1 MALLS
6 AAIGI
11 SAGGVPAQAQI
22 ERTIGGACHL
32 VRPSLDCNENG
43 VVDSCEVPRFAFAA
57 AEAHELGGERF
68 TFALRVGDLDGDG
81 ALDVVAADGDLG
93 IFVLWNDG
101 DGRFQPMQVLDWPSV
116 RVELSDLD
124 RDDRLDIVVP
134 GVAGLR
140 VFWNDGNRLFTFSG
154 ELAEVPPFTALA
166 VGDFV
171 EDGRP
176 DLLGFVPGKL
186 VLVRNTGDRTFAPVV
201 DLESAAPTYA
211 IAVADLNGDAH
222 IDVVAHSGNR
232 VLAWGGDGVGGFLPL
247 STPQQ
252 SINAPI
258 ALMDVN
264 RDGAID
270 VLTGGPELRV
280 MLNDGAG
287 GLAAPSFLTSVRAA
301 SSILVGL
308 VDDDEHPDIVV
319 GDYSDPLA
327 VLSATEPAGTF
338 SRAGVLLP
346 SANVVD
352 AAIGDVD
359 GDGYRDLLALQSLAS
374 TLYVVRG
381 LAAGGF
387 EAPGVVVAG
396 TGFVQAATPL
406 DANGDGLTDVAVAS
420 EMSRDLAIVQNDG
433 TGVYSRVAAI
443 GVSTFD
449 VAAGDFDGDGRDDL
463 VVEDQTAQHVRV
475 YLNRDDG
482 SLAPG
487 PIADDGFVASL
498 GFADVS
504 ADGRADVISARGNR
518 TAISIAVAAGTT
530 ALVAPV
536 EIDAQFPVGVLRA
549 IDVDQ
554 DDRIDLVIGGQG
566 SVAVLWNEGE
576 LRFAHSVVLAV
587 GAPIDV
593 AAADFDGDGELDL
606 VVENDLTDNRFF
618 NDFTIIRQQGRQL
631 SRATGFNEQRFVRR
645 GGLVAADLDRDGNA
659 DVAYLAAGAKLAR
672 GLGDGTFVG
681 PYSLGTGQ
689 PNAIAIGNVDG
700 DGVPDLILTEATSS
714 GSASLVA
721 TLPNRAV
728 APTSTDCDHNDVPD
742 DCDLDADADS
752 VPDACDRC
760 AGAPDR
766 LDIDGDD
773 TPDCLDNCPDQANP
787 SQANADG
794 DRLGDAC
801 DGCPAD
807 AAKEAPGVCGCS
819 AADVDSDRDGAFD
832 CQDGCPQDSHKTQP
846 GVCGCGVAEGDRDG
860 DGVPDCA
867 DACPAD
873 PFKIEQGVCG
883 CGFSDQDDDA
893 DGMPDCIPVTPSTP
907 VFTATPTPTPSRT
920 PADVLVDDPRDIVD
934 AAIGDG
940 LCRTALATCTL
951 RAALQEANAAP
962 GLDRIRIGVP
972 RVTLSLPGRN
982 EDAAATGDL
991 DVTDPVVVIGHPLIR
1006 RVIDGGQI
1014 DRVFDVFPSG
1024 RLTLLDVVVRGG
1036 EEETE
1041 RGARGAAGG
1050 ILNEGDLILR
1060 NTRIIANATDAALNS
1075 AASASGILNRGT
1087 FDATD
1092 VEIIDNPGGSASAI
1106 YNTGQMRID
1115 GARIA
1120 GRGRSILVNTG
1131 TAWLVGVVIGDE
1143 LQSDFRI
1150 GVVVNDGALEIEDCR
1165 LELTF
1170 GLTLRFRNRGELRLT
1185 ACEVPG
1191 GLGGIL
1197 LNEGVLW
1204 IRDSLLRDSSGEVSG
1219 AAEDGS
1225 IVNVGSA
1232 LIESTTIADVNGLAN
1247 SGHLIVRNTTIAGT
1261 GSAAQVSGID
1271 NSGTVEVYS
1280 STVVEG
1286 RGSSGRSSGLANR
1299 GGGVATVESSILA
1312 GNISGGSR
1320 EDCSGTIEFL
1330 ATNLVENPASCDFT
1344 GNVAGVITG
1353 VDPGLATL
1361 DDNEGITP
1369 TMPPLSTSIVIDA
1382 GAEFDDA
1389 ACLELD
1395 QRGLERLFGDR
1406 CDLGAVEAA
1415 TTCGDGELDPAEQC
1429 DDGNPISDDCC
1440 SAVCTIEPLFGAGDA
1455 NCDDRRGA
1463 ADLTAIIRGL
1473 AGTVDECALAD
1484 TDGDCE
1490 ITAAD
1495 LDAAVAAIYARERR
1509 VFHPRPSIE

>member
-11 SAGGVPAQAQI
+11 SAAAQGQA
-22 ERTIGGACHL
+22 ERAIGGTCRL
-32 VRPSLDCNENG
+32 VQPSLDCNENK
-43 VVDSCEVPRFAFAA
+43 VVDSCDVPRFAFAA
-57 AEAHELGGERF
+57 AEEHEVGGERS
-68 TFALRVGDLDGDG
+68 TYELRVANLDGDG
-81 ALDVVAADGDLG
+81 ALDVVAAGELG
-93 IFVLWNDG
+93 TFVLWNDG
-101 DGRFQPMQVLDWPSV
+101 DGRFRPFQVLDWPSAL
-116 RVELSDLD
+116 VELSDLD
-124 RDDRLDIVVP
+124 GDDRLDIVVP
-134 GVAGLR
+134 GVAGLG
-140 VFWNDGNRLFTFSG
+140 VFWNEGNRLFTFSG
-154 ELAEVPPFTALA
+154 ELADVPPFTALA
-166 VGDFV
+166 VADFV

-176 DLLGFVPGKL
+176 DLLGFIPGQL
-186 VLVRNTGDRTFAPVV
+186 VLIRNTGDRTFAPAVEV
-201 DLESAAPTYA
+201 DSAAPTYA
-211 IAVADLNGDAH
+211 MAVADLNGDLH
-222 IDVVAHSGNR
+222 VDVVAHSGNR
-232 VLAWGGDGVGGFLPL
+232 LLAWGGDGSGGFLPL

-252 SINAPI
+252 FINAPI

-270 VLTGGPELRV
+270 VLTGGIELRV
-280 MLNDGAG
+280 MLNDGTG
-287 GLAAPSFLTSVRAA
+287 GFGAPSFLTAVRAR
-301 SSILVGL
+301 SSILVAL
-308 VDDDEHPDIVV
+308 VDDEELPDIVV
-319 GDYSDPLA
+319 GDHSDPLM

-338 SRAGVLLP
+338 SRAGFLLP
-346 SANVVD
+346 STSVAD

-359 GDGYRDLLALQSLAS
+359 GDGHRDLLALESFAS
-374 TLYVVRG
+374 TLYVLRG
-381 LAAGGF
+381 LGEGGF
-387 EAPGVVVAG
+387 EAPGVVAAG
-396 TGFVQAATPL
+396 TGFVRTAIPL

-420 EMSRDLAIVQNDG
+420 EMSRDLAIVQNG
-433 TGVYSRVAAI
+433 GAGVYSRVSTI
-443 GVSTFD
+443 GISIYD
-449 VAAGDFDGDGRDDL
+449 VAAGDFDGDGRDDV
-463 VVEDQTAQHVRV
+463 VVEDLTAQHVRV
-475 YLNRDDG
+475 YLNREDA
-482 SLAPG
+482 SLEPG
-487 PIADDGFVASL
+487 PIADDGLVASL

-504 ADGRADVISARGNR
+504 ADGRADVIFARGNR
-518 TAISIAVAAGTT
+518 AAVSIAVAAGTT

-536 EIDAQFPVGVLRA
+536 EIESEFPVEVVRA

-576 LRFAHSVVLAV
+576 LHFAHSQVLRV
-587 GAPIDV
+587 GDPIDV

-606 VVENDLTDNRFF
+606 MVENDLTDNRFF
-618 NDFTIIRQQGRQL
+618 DDFTFIRQQGRQL
-631 SRATGFNEQRFVRR
+631 SRAGGFNEQRFVRR

-659 DVAYLAAGAKLAR
+659 DVGYLALGAKLMR

-681 PYSLGTGQ
+681 PYSLGTGV
-689 PNAIAIGNVDG
+689 PNALAIGNVDD
-700 DGVPDLILTEATSS
+700 DGVPDLILTESASS
-714 GSASLVA
+714 GSTSLVA
-721 TLPNRAV
+721 TLPNRAIP
-728 APTSTDCDHNDVPD
+728 PTSTDCDHNEVPD
-742 DCDLDADADS
+742 ECDPDADADS

-766 LDIDGDD
+766 LDTDGDRI
-773 TPDCLDNCPDQANP
+773 PDCLDNCPDQANP
-787 SQANADG
+787 EQANGDG

-807 AAKEAPGVCGCS
+807 AAKENPGVCGCG
-819 AADVDSDRDGAFD
+819 APDVDSDQDGAFD
-832 CQDGCPQDSHKTQP
+832 CQDGCPQDRRKTQP
-846 GVCGCGVAEGDRDG
+846 GVCGCGIAEDDGDD

-873 PFKIEQGVCG
+873 PFKIEPGACG
-883 CGFSDQDDDA
+883 CGFSDRDEDA
-893 DGMPDCIPVTPSTP
+893 DGTPDCVPVTPSTP
-907 VFTATPTPTPSRT
+907 VFTATPTPTPTRT

-940 LCRTALATCTL
+940 VCHTALDTCTL

-991 DVTDPVVVIGHPLIR
+991 DVTDPLIIIGHPLIR

-1014 DRVFDVFPSG
+1014 DRVFDVLPSG
-1024 RLTLLDVVVRGG
+1024 RLTLIDVVVRGG
-1036 EEETE
+1036 EEEIE
-1041 RGARGAAGG
+1041 RGARGGAGG
-1050 ILNEGDLILR
+1050 ILNEGELILR
-1060 NTRIIANATDAALNS
+1060 NTRIVANATDAPQQS
-1075 AASASGILNRGT
+1075 GASASGIRNRGIL
-1087 FDATD
+1087 DATD

-1115 GARIA
+1115 GGRIA
-1120 GRGRSILVNTG
+1120 GRGRSILVNSG
-1131 TAWLVGVVIGDE
+1131 TARLVGVVIGDE

-1170 GLTLRFRNRGELRLT
+1170 GLALRFRNRGELRLT

-1204 IRDSLLRDSSGEVSG
+1204 IRDSLLRDSSGNISG
-1219 AAEDGS
+1219 APEDGS
-1225 IVNVGSA
+1225 IVNTGTA
-1232 LIESTTIADVNGLAN
+1232 LIEATTIVDVNGLAN

-1261 GSAAQVSGID
+1261 GMTPQVSGID
-1271 NSGTVEVYS
+1271 NSGTVELRS

-1286 RGSSGRSSGLANR
+1286 RGFSGRSSGLANR
-1299 GGGVATVESSILA
+1299 AGGVATVESSILA
-1312 GNISGGSR
+1312 GNISGGVR

-1353 VDPGLATL
+1353 VDPELGAL
-1361 DDNEGITP
+1361 DHNGGITP
-1369 TMPPLSTSIVIDA
+1369 TMPPLATSIVIDA
-1382 GAEFDDA
+1382 GAEFGDA
-1389 ACLELD
+1389 ACLEVD
-1395 QRGLERLFGDR
+1395 QRNLPRLFGDR

-1429 DDGNPISDDCC
+1429 DDGNRISDDCC
-1440 SAVCTIEPLFGAGDA
+1440 SAACTIEPLFGAGDA
-1455 NCDDRRGA
+1455 NCDDRRSA
-1463 ADLTAIIRGL
+1463 ADLTAIISGL
-1473 AGTVDECALAD
+1473 AATAGECVLAD
-1484 TDGDCE
+1484 ADGDCE

-1509 VFHPRPSIE
+1509 VFHPRPSID